1 MSYLKLKFRIF
12 CYVFFSIQS
21 RILRRGAELLTVG
34 GRLVY
39 STCSIN
45 PIENE
50 AVIHRLLAETDGALQ
65 LVDVSN
71 SLPGLK
77 SAPG

>member
-1 MSYLKLKFRIF
+1 MS
-12 CYVFFSIQS
+12 
-21 RILRRGAELLTVG
+21 VG

-39 STCSIN
+39 STCSLN

-50 AVIHRLLAETDGALQ
+50 SVIHRILVETDGALK

-77 SAPG
+77 YVPGNVSIDVSVLYFTILN

>member
-1 MSYLKLKFRIF
+1 MLFR
-12 CYVFFSIQS
+12 IQS

-39 STCSIN
+39 STCSLN

-50 AVIHRLLAETDGALQ
+50 AVIHRLLKETDGSLQ
-65 LVDVSN
+65 LVDVSA

-77 SAPG
+77 YTPGTNSDSFDLN